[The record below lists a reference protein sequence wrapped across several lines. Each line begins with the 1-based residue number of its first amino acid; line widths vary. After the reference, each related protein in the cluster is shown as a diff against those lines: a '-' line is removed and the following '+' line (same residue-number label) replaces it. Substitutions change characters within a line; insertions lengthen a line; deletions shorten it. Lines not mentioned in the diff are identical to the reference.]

1 MILLKKGLSQNPDHI
16 LLLCFLTYHVLAFTI
31 PSDIFSIAMTILSS
45 VNQELV
51 LIFSDAFYQN

>member
-1 MILLKKGLSQNPDHI
+1 MILLKKGFSQNPDRI

-31 PSDIFSIAMTILSS
+31 PSDIFSIAMTIWSS